1 MIATYLTLLIVASDS
16 GDTTYATIPYETR
29 EQCEFAMVLN
39 ADVWAEN
46 GMMSQCYVTHL
57 VTSSSPPVPRPEG
70 LTDE

>member
-1 MIATYLTLLIVASDS
+1 MIATYLTLLIVASDR
-16 GDTTYATIPYETR
+16 GDMTYASIPYQTR

-39 ADVWAEN
+39 ADVWAAN
-46 GMMSQCYVTHL
+46 GLMSQCFVTHL

>member
-16 GDTTYATIPYETR
+16 GDPTYATIPYGTR

-46 GMMSQCYVTHL
+46 GLMSQCYVTHL
-57 VTSSSPPVPRPEG
+57 VTSTSTPVPRPEG
-70 LTDE
+70 LTGE

>member
-16 GDTTYATIPYETR
+16 GDTTYASIPYETR

-46 GMMSQCYVTHL
+46 GMMSQCFGTHL
-57 VTSSSPPVPRPEG
+57 VTQSPTPTPNPRKENQ
-70 LTDE
+70 

>member
-16 GDTTYATIPYETR
+16 TATQYAAIPYETR

-39 ADVWAEN
+39 ADVWREN

>member
-1 MIATYLTLLIVASDS
+1 MIATYLTLLIVSSASS
-16 GDTTYATIPYETR
+16 DTTYASIPYETR
-29 EQCEFAMVLN
+29 EQCEFAMVIN
-39 ADVWAEN
+39 ADVWREN

>member
-16 GDTTYATIPYETR
+16 GDPTYASIPYETR

-46 GMMSQCYVTHL
+46 GMMSQCFVTHL
-57 VTSSSPPVPRPEG
+57 VTQSPTPTPNPRKENQ
-70 LTDE
+70 